1 MGVTDW
7 KKASDADRADIR
19 KVRNAM
25 VSDLHIGIERAIAIG
40 EAKAKAVQERAIEN
54 INSEKKT
61 LLTTIPWLSRTWL
74 TTSSLPSRATMR
86 RSLTTTC
93 RSRHTLSLLLTTL
106 RTTEEGQDQGS
117 VLRR

>member
-1 MGVTDW
+1 MHDMTGVVTDW

-40 EAKAKAVQERAIEN
+40 EAKAKAVQERSIEN

-61 LLTTIPWLSRTWL
+61 LLTTISVAVENMADNIFV
-74 TTSSLPSRATMR
+74 PSRATTR

-106 RTTEEGQDQGS
+106 RTS
-117 VLRR
+117 